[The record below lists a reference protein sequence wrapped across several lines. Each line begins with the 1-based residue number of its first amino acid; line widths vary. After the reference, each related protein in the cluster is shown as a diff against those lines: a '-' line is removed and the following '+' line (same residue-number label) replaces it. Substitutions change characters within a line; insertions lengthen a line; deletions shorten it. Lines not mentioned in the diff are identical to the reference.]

1 MFEELTKNKQLWL
14 NRLSL
19 FIVGVGL
26 ILVYFIFK
34 NLGLIRG
41 EIQTFFVL
49 VRPVI
54 IAFAIAYVLNRPMIF
69 IEEKLKVIS
78 RKLFK
83 KEIASGTSR
92 GSAILL
98 LFLLV
103 VGVIYVL
110 FNSVIPPIIK
120 NLRLLLESLP
130 MFKESIN
137 YYIDEFGPYVQSF
150 ITQEQIDQIS
160 NFVTHFL
167 SSLGTYVLQ
176 LGTGVIT
183 NVTGFAISTL
193 TTIIL
198 SIYFLKDKEI
208 LINSVDK
215 GAQALLSPRLL
226 KVTGFAISTLTTI
239 ILSIYFLK
247 DKEILINSVDKGAQA
262 LLSPRLLKRMK
273 QLLHDLD
280 IVFGGFLIA
289 QLIAAILAGVFSTLI
304 LLVIRHPFA
313 ILVGLVTGVTN
324 VIPYIG
330 PILGALLGCVLGLF
344 SSLNLAI
351 LSLILLTIYQQLDAN
366 VIQPKLLSNSV
377 GLNPVWVLIAILIGG
392 HYLGMVGMIV
402 SIPSAALAQIYLTRR
417 YHRLKNQQKI

>member
-1 MFEELTKNKQLWL
+1 MFESLKKNKQLFMTC
-14 NRLSL
+14 LSV
-19 FIVGVGL
+19 FIVGVSL
-26 ILVYFIFK
+26 IFVYYTLENIGFITNEIHTF
-34 NLGLIRG
+34 LLLI
-41 EIQTFFVL
+41 
-49 VRPVI
+49 RPVI
-54 IAFAIAYVLNRPMIF
+54 IAFGIAYVLNRPMIY
-69 IEEKLKVIS
+69 IEDQLQRLS
-78 RKLFK
+78 QRLMK
-83 KEIASGTSR
+83 KRLPSGFSR
-92 GSAILL
+92 GMTILI
-98 LFLLV
+98 LFFLV
-103 VGVIYVL
+103 VGFIYVL

-120 NLRLLLESLP
+120 NLRLLLDTLP
-130 MFKESIN
+130 NFQQSIN
-137 YYIDEFGPYVQSF
+137 YYIDELGPYVQSTV
-150 ITQEQIDQIS
+150 TQQQIDQMS
-160 NFVTHFL
+160 NFVTNV
-167 SSLGTYVLQ
+167 LGSIGSYMLQ

-193 TTIIL
+193 TTVIL

-208 LINSVDK
+208 LIRSVDK
-215 GAQALLSPRLL
+215 GAQSLLQ
-226 KVTGFAISTLTTI
+226 A
-239 ILSIYFLK
+239 
-247 DKEILINSVDKGAQA
+247 NSLV
-262 LLSPRLLKRMK
+262 RVK

-289 QLIAAILAGVFSTLI
+289 QLIAAILAGVFSTMILVLI
-304 LLVIRHPFA
+304 DHPFA
-313 ILVGLVTGVTN
+313 ILVGLVTGVAN

-351 LSLILLTIYQQLDAN
+351 LSLVLLTIYQQLDAN